1 MDTPAIMR
9 KRADRRSRAT
19 SIQRGMLAVLLL
31 TLASAAIGCVGS
43 GGSNTSLAPGSD
55 AAVANIVQPNSE
67 GAVAMGQSVET
78 PNGHEVTVRKA
89 AWWRRH
95 GGLLVHSDLDNLF
108 WVVHIRA
115 CAPPSHTSPVLVFS
129 DEYTLTLND
138 GDKLNP
144 LVSGREPW
152 FASGEVP
159 PGRCRAGWLTYEVP
173 NGASPV
179 ALQYGAHRFDVYA
192 S

>member
-1 MDTPAIMR
+1 
-9 KRADRRSRAT
+9 
-19 SIQRGMLAVLLL
+19 
-31 TLASAAIGCVGS
+31 
-43 GGSNTSLAPGSD
+43 
-55 AAVANIVQPNSE
+55 
-67 GAVAMGQSVET
+67 
-78 PNGHEVTVRKA
+78 
-89 AWWRRH
+89 
-95 GGLLVHSDLDNLF
+95 
-108 WVVHIRA
+108 
-115 CAPPSHTSPVLVFS
+115 VLVFS